1 MELDICIEK
10 KFVELDDEDFYLF
23 FGTMMKDFGD

>member
-1 MELDICIEK
+1 MELDICIEIF
-10 KFVELDDEDFYLF
+10 FVELDDEDFYLF